1 MTMAVSVCLKNRER
15 LEAVALARQQAQRLE
30 KKLLLAPENRTAVV
44 AMRAVCYLL
53 LQLTQKYVTKSPRAY
68 RDYEQMLHC
77 TRILREL
84 GFNPPSAAETAAD
97 TGARNTDAVL
107 NSQDY
112 RYLRNRAI
120 ACLATIADL
129 TEKPTA
135 GGTAD
140 FQRGMR
146 EGYRRASDIA
156 ATFLIDFGAGVID
169 DE

>member
-15 LEAVALARQQAQRLE
+15 SAAVVQARQQAQQLE
-30 KKLLLAPENRTAVV
+30 KKLLLSPQNRTAVA
-44 AMRAVCYLL
+44 AMRTVCYLL
-53 LQLTQKYVTKSPRAY
+53 IQLVQKYVTRSPKAY
-68 RDYEQMLHC
+68 QDYEQLMHC

-84 GFNPPSAAETAAD
+84 GFKPPSSTETAAD
-97 TGARNTDAVL
+97 ETTYNADAVI

-135 GGTAD
+135 VGTPE
-140 FQRGMR
+140 FQSGMR

-156 ATFLIDFGAGVID
+156 AAFLTDFGAGVSA